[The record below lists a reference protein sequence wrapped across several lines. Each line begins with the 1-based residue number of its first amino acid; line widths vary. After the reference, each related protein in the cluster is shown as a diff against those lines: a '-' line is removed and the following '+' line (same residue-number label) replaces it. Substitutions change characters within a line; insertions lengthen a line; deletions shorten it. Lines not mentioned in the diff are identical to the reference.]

1 MEQFESLFFF
11 KFRNITLLW
20 KIIGTFDQKK
30 ILCFTFAKPILTYVK
45 EDFQNPNIYFLK
57 IALYN
62 KKKNYNSLWVGR
74 TAKFKKARY
83 ERVNSFRRSDG
94 APPASSQQRQ
104 TIRFLQAD
112 FLELSVY
119 FMPTLA
125 PGTPG

>member
-1 MEQFESLFFF
+1 MSNSNPSVFTNSATSLYCE
-11 KFRNITLLW
+11 KV
-20 KIIGTFDQKK
+20 IGTFDKK
-30 ILCFTFAKPILTYVK
+30 CCVSHLLNPLTYVN
-45 EDFQNPNIYFLK
+45 FQNPNIYFLK

-62 KKKNYNSLWVGR
+62 KKNYNSLWVGR

>member
-1 MEQFESLFFF
+1 MNPSFFTNSVTSLYCE
-11 KFRNITLLW
+11 KV
-20 KIIGTFDQKK
+20 IGTFDKK
-30 ILCFTFAKPILTYVK
+30 CCVSHLLNPLTYVN
-45 EDFQNPNIYFLK
+45 FQNPNIYFLK

-62 KKKNYNSLWVGR
+62 KKNYNSLWVGR